1 MLLRSRIAR
10 TAITL
15 TSLAALAACA
25 DEAAGT
31 ADAPPAAAPAS
42 SAAGAPSV
50 AASAT
55 ASPDR
60 VPEVIEAPVTPVP
73 TPTVAKTQRRV
84 QIYSG
89 PAAGPLPAAPDKGRG
104 STVVQLNGTASADIG
119 TYVADGQ
126 GRTLYRFDKDSAK
139 PSKSTCGGDCA
150 KMWPPLLVK
159 SPGQIYPSGIN
170 PQLVGYVERADGTC
184 QVTIGGWP
192 VYRFA
197 KDTAPGDVKGQ
208 GVGGTWFA
216 ISPTGG
222 RTKPLPE
229 VIAVPTTA
237 AR

>member
-1 MLLRSRIAR
+1 MLLSSRIAR
-10 TAITL
+10 TAIAL
-15 TSLAALAACA
+15 TSVAALAACGTKA
-25 DEAAGT
+25 PGAA
-31 ADAPPAAAPAS
+31 APPAPTAAAPSPAV
-42 SAAGAPSV
+42 SV
-50 AASAT
+50 AAS
-55 ASPDR
+55 PDQ
-60 VPEVIEAPVTPVP
+60 VPEVIEAPASPVA

-89 PAAGPLPAAPDKGRG
+89 PAAGPLSPPPDRGRG
-104 STVVQLNGTASADIG
+104 STIVQLNGTASADIG

-139 PSKSTCGGDCA
+139 PPKSTCNGDCA
-150 KMWPPLLVK
+150 KTWPPLLIH

-197 KDTAPGDVKGQ
+197 GDKAPGDIAGQ

-216 ISPTGG
+216 VNPTGG

-229 VIAVPTTA
+229 VVAVPTA
-237 AR
+237 SAR